1 MSSAATHAEHALKYR
16 AVADAI
22 RNDSTASA
30 GEIMWLATV
39 QAAQA
44 NGHRQD
50 PALHPQNRR
59 GVRNVV
65 GRLPVTNHERVRLL
79 DVANVT
85 VSTLHGL
92 AYRPADIDDRK
103 HQSEITLARQ
113 LVDILLRQT

>member
-1 MSSAATHAEHALKYR
+1 MSSTATHADHALKYR

-22 RNDSTASA
+22 LKDSTASA

-59 GVRNVV
+59 GIRNVV
-65 GRLPVTNHERVRLL
+65 GRLPITNHERLRLL
-79 DVANVT
+79 DVADLTTTN
-85 VSTLHGL
+85 LHGL
-92 AYRPADIDDRK
+92 AYRPADINERQHQAEISLADD
-103 HQSEITLARQ
+103 
-113 LVDILLRQT
+113 LVKTLLRYA

>member
-1 MSSAATHAEHALKYR
+1 MSSTATHADHALKYR
-16 AVADAI
+16 AVAEAI
-22 RNDSTASA
+22 RNDSTASS

-50 PALHPQNRR
+50 TAVHPQNRR
-59 GVRNVV
+59 GIRNVV
-65 GRLPVTNHERVRLL
+65 GRLPVTNHERIRLL

-85 VSTLHGL
+85 VSNLHGI

-103 HQSEITLARQ
+103 HQAEINLARG
-113 LVDILLRQT
+113 LVDTLLRYF